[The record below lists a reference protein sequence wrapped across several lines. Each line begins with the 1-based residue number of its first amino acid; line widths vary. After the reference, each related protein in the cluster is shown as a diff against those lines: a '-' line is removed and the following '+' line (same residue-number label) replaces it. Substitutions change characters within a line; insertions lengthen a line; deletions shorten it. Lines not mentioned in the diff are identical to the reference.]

1 MKIRVATLAA
11 LGLSL
16 AAAGLSG
23 PAVAQPPQPKPKQDC
38 FFLSQ
43 WRGWSSPDPSTIYL
57 GVNFKQVYRLDLSG
71 PSSELGW
78 PDAHLINVAHAVS
91 TVCSPLDLDLR
102 VAQGGRG
109 MSQPLFI
116 KSMRKL
122 TPAEVAA
129 IPKKY
134 LPQ

>member
-1 MKIRVATLAA
+1 MTIRLAAVAA
-11 LGLSL
+11 LGLAL
-16 AAAGLSG
+16 AAAGLAG
-23 PAVAQPPQPKPKQDC
+23 RAAAQPPQLKPKQDC

-43 WRGWSSPDPSTIYL
+43 WRGWTSPDPSTIYL
-57 GVNFKQVYRLDLSG
+57 GVGFKQVYQLDLSG
-71 PSSELGW
+71 PSPDLSW
-78 PDAHLINVAHAVS
+78 PDARLINVAHAVS

-122 TPAEVAA
+122 TPAEVTA
-129 IPKKY
+129 IPKKN